1 MQRDLLTAVAAGL
14 ASAMLALS
22 SSWGILGVL
31 VLTLFAPLPLI
42 AAGLGLGLTAAAI
55 AAATALVTV
64 ALVQGWGALTVFA
77 ASDAVPALMIAR
89 FALLNREAPDGTIE
103 WYPPGRLLTWICLY
117 GIALFVA
124 SALIAGLG
132 PDGLQAR
139 IAAFMDRVREAMP
152 KPETD
157 AARANADR
165 VFAALQFMVPA
176 ILTTAWMLKVTF
188 NGVLAQKILARRGLS
203 RRPSPDLRA
212 LALPPWL
219 AGVTVAA
226 TVVGLL
232 GSGWLGFLGA
242 NIAWILW
249 VPYFLVGLAVLHAV
263 SGTWPGRTP
272 LLVVSYLF
280 VILFGWLTVA
290 LAGIGFL
297 EQWLGLRER
306 FGGPGRGSERKE

>member
-14 ASAMLALS
+14 ASALLALS

-31 VLTLFAPLPLI
+31 ALALFAPLPLI
-42 AAGLGLGLTAAAI
+42 AVGLGLGLTAAFI
-55 AAATALVTV
+55 AAATALATV
-64 ALVQGWGALTVFA
+64 ALVQDLAAFTVFA
-77 ASDAVPALMIAR
+77 ASDAAPALLIAR
-89 FALLNREAPDGTIE
+89 LALLNREAPDGTVE
-103 WYPPGRLLTWICLY
+103 WYPAGRLLTWICFF
-117 GIALFVA
+117 GIALFVL

-139 IAAFMDRVREAMP
+139 ISAFMEPIRGAMP
-152 KPETD
+152 KPSTD
-157 AARANADR
+157 AAQADTDR
-165 VFAALQFMVPA
+165 VFAALKFMVPA
-176 ILTTAWMLKVTF
+176 ILTTAWILKLTL
-188 NGVLAQKILARRGLS
+188 NGILAQKILVRSGLN

-212 LALPPWL
+212 LTLPSWL

-249 VPYFLVGLAVLHAV
+249 IPYFLVGLAVIHAV
-263 SGTWPGRTP
+263 SGNWPGRTP
-272 LLVVSYLF
+272 LLLVVYLF

-306 FGGPGRGSERKE
+306 FSGPGRGSERKE

>member
-14 ASAMLALS
+14 ASALLALS

-31 VLTLFAPLPLI
+31 LLTLFAPLPLI

-55 AAATALVTV
+55 AAATALATV
-64 ALVQGWGALTVFA
+64 ALVQGLGALAVFA

-89 FALLNREAPDGTIE
+89 FALLNREAPDGTVE
-103 WYPPGRLLTWICLY
+103 WYPLGRLLTWICFL
-117 GIALFVA
+117 GIALFVI

-139 IAAFMDRVREAMP
+139 ISAFMDPVREAMP
-152 KPETD
+152 KPGTD
-157 AARANADR
+157 TARADTDR
-165 VFAALQFMVPA
+165 VFAALKFMVPA
-176 ILTTAWMLKVTF
+176 ILTTAWLFKLTF
-188 NGVLAQKILARRGLS
+188 NGVLAQKLLARRALS
-203 RRPSPDLRA
+203 RRPSPDLRT

-249 VPYFLVGLAVLHAV
+249 VPYFLVGLAVLHTV
-263 SGTWPGRTP
+263 SGTWPGRTA
-272 LLVVSYLF
+272 LLVVAYLF